1 VQLFTRTLIGLA
13 TGADSAIATA
23 YIAGYAPKN
32 RRGSL
37 AMLQQWTM
45 IVGILVAYIVALII
59 FGAFPGGAAST
70 GWRLVLGLGAIPA
83 LMGLGLHTQMRNPPR
98 DSPARPLRRDAQG
111 HGHPRHEG
119 CQRRRHAA
127 ARHVGN
133 GAELTLTN
141 SGIGQSVIALA
152 QAGSASPRIDNHAG
166 IVRPGG
172 GGQASPEVDAD
183 LVVPVGENLGD
194 RVTEAHRLTPPHTS
208 GLGSW
213 LSTSGCGS
221 ATRKADAALPRSGRG
236 PIHVRGWRVDGAD
249 WRGARALATCTVH

>member
-1 VQLFTRTLIGLA
+1 VRLFARTLIGLA

-59 FGAFPGGAAST
+59 FSAFPGGAAST

-83 LMGLGLHTQMRNPPR
+83 LMGLGLHTQMPQSPR
-98 DSPARPLRRDAQG
+98 DSLARPLRRDAQG

-133 GAELTLTN
+133 GAGLTLAN

-152 QAGSASPRIDNHAG
+152 QAGRHHHVLTTTLASYTREVAAKRVPRSTPTWWSPSAR
-166 IVRPGG
+166 
-172 GGQASPEVDAD
+172 
-183 LVVPVGENLGD
+183 
-194 RVTEAHRLTPPHTS
+194 T
-208 GLGSW
+208 W
-213 LSTSGCGS
+213 
-221 ATRKADAALPRSGRG
+221 ATRLPRHTASHHRTQA
-236 PIHVRGWRVDGAD
+236 V
-249 WRGARALATCTVH
+249 

>member
-1 VQLFTRTLIGLA
+1 
-13 TGADSAIATA
+13 
-23 YIAGYAPKN
+23 
-32 RRGSL
+32 
-37 AMLQQWTM
+37 M

-59 FGAFPGGAAST
+59 FSAFPGGAAST

-83 LMGLGLHTQMRNPPR
+83 LMGLGLHTQMPQSPR

-152 QAGSASPRIDNHAG
+152 QAGQHHHVLTTTLASCAR
-166 IVRPGG
+166 
-172 GGQASPEVDAD
+172 EVAAK
-183 LVVPVGENLGD
+183 
-194 RVTEAHRLTPPHTS
+194 RV
-208 GLGSW
+208 
-213 LSTSGCGS
+213 
-221 ATRKADAALPRSGRG
+221 PRST
-236 PIHVRGWRVDGAD
+236 P
-249 WRGARALATCTVH
+249 T